1 MKLVRVE
8 NGWNK
13 QVLGIDLSLG
23 NVCNYKCWYCFPGAN
38 EGDHKFPDY
47 ETFKNNITH
56 LLNHYKNNGKEIF
69 DISYVGGEPTHWP
82 KLIEFTKYLKENF
95 NCLIS
100 MTTNGS
106 KKMEYWEKIAPYFD
120 RIHMSCHHQY
130 VDVEKF
136 RDVCDYLY
144 TQNVVISVSAM
155 MDPNSW
161 DKCIDLV
168 EQLKKSKKRWTIR
181 YVELL
186 GHNISYTDEQLKI
199 LNKHRARGPNLFWF
213 WRNNKYYKS
222 KVVVTS
228 DTGKRIRLKD
238 NGILLNRWN
247 SFYGWECSLGV
258 DWLHIGTT
266 GHVSGT
272 CGELLYNDTKIYN
285 LRDKD
290 FTTQFNPMIC
300 STTCKQLTCNCMAE
314 TNMPKNK
321 KVIPI
326 CTK

>member
-1 MKLVRVE
+1 MKLIKVE
-8 NGWNK
+8 NGWNDK
-13 QVLGIDLSLG
+13 VLGIDLSLG

-38 EGDHKFPDY
+38 EGDQKFPDY
-47 ETFKNNITH
+47 ETFKTNITH
-56 LLNHYKNNGKEIF
+56 LLNYYKDNGKEIF

-82 KLIEFTKYLKENF
+82 KLIDFTKYLKENF

-106 KKMEYWEKIAPYFD
+106 KKMDYWKQIAPYFD

-130 VDVEKF
+130 VNLEKF

-144 TQNVVISVSAM
+144 TQNVIVSVSVM
-155 MDPNSW
+155 MDPTCW
-161 DKCIDLV
+161 DTCMYMV

-186 GHNISYTDEQLKI
+186 GHNITYIDDQIKI

-213 WRNNKYYKS
+213 WKNNKYFKS
-222 KVVVTS
+222 KVIATS
-228 DTGKRIRLKD
+228 DNGNLIKLKD

-247 SFYGWECSLGV
+247 TFYGWECSVGSNWIHV
-258 DWLHIGTT
+258 GTT
-266 GHVSGT
+266 GHISGT
-272 CGELLYNDTKIYN
+272 CGEKLYNDTKIYN
-285 LRDKD
+285 LRDKN
-290 FTTQFNPMIC
+290 FVSTFNPTIGP
-300 STTCKQLTCNCMAE
+300 TTCKQISCNCMAE
-314 TNMPKNK
+314 TNMPKHK
-321 KVIPI
+321 KIIPI